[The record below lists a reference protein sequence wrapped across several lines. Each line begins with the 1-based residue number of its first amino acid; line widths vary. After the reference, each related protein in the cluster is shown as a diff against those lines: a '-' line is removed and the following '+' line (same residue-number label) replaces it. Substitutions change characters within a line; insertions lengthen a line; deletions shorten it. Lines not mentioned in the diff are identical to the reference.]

1 MLSHRTNRALCRLK
15 MKSRYPRCPKAV
27 NSHKRFAFFFLN
39 ISPQVGEMIIE
50 VVTNIPITFIFIYFV
65 FFLTNVSARTWK
77 NSFLYVVYA
86 SNAVFKDWI
95 FLGLSDVDKPM

>member
-1 MLSHRTNRALCRLK
+1 MLSHRTNRALCRLN

-27 NSHKRFAFFFLN
+27 NSHKRFAFFLLN

-65 FFLTNVSARTWK
+65 FFFNK
-77 NSFLYVVYA
+77 C
-86 SNAVFKDWI
+86 
-95 FLGLSDVDKPM
+95 LSSYLEKFISVCGICKQRGFQRLDLCWA